1 MGTVAKSSITLVSIS
16 DAYSLSLTPNSCVIK
31 ADFDG
36 SNPKLEHAYTIIS
49 AYCGDEKTPIEIDSS
64 TIVKSNDNIEYQL
77 IKVDSYRYRLSIISL
92 PIDIL
97 QGYIEIPVLS

>member
-49 AYCGDEKTPIEIDSS
+49 A
-64 TIVKSNDNIEYQL
+64 L
-77 IKVDSYRYRLSIISL
+77 L
-92 PIDIL
+92 
-97 QGYIEIPVLS
+97 